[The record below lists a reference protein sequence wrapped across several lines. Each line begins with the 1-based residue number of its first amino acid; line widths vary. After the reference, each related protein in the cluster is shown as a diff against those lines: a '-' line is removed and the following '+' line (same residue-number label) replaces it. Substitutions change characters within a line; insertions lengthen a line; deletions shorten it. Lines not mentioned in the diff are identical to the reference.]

1 MEKMLKNAIEQI
13 MKEYSENGTVFFNEA
28 HFQFEFAISLS
39 AKLSMSNYRI
49 TLEHCPNF
57 KKYRVDLLV
66 EDIKNNE
73 KTIIEFKYV
82 TKKATIE
89 IHEQFYIDLK
99 SQGAYDIRRYQIWR
113 DISKL
118 EDLLDNKKCD
128 HAYFLMI
135 TNADKLIKP
144 VPKNNL
150 DCEFDI
156 STRKRNRPDKKE
168 LYWSHPSPRTERR
181 YPNRIII
188 RKNESYKF
196 DYIPYSSST
205 NAASFKYLILQIPEK

>member
-1 MEKMLKNAIEQI
+1 MEKMLKNAIEKI
-13 MKEYSENGTVFFNEA
+13 MEEYSKKGIVFFNEA

-39 AKLSMSNYRI
+39 RKLPMLDYRI
-49 TLEHCPNF
+49 ILEHCLNF
-57 KKYRVDLLV
+57 KKYRVDLFV

-89 IHEQFYIDLK
+89 IDKQFYIDLK
-99 SQGAYDIRRYQIWR
+99 SQGAYDVRRYQIWR

-144 VPKNNL
+144 VPNNNL

-156 STRKRNRPDKKE
+156 STREKNRPDKKE
-168 LYWSHPSPRTERR
+168 LYWSYLSPKTIKR
-181 YPNRIII
+181 YPNKIII
-188 RKNESYKF
+188 RKKESYKF
-196 DYIPYSSST
+196 NYIPYSAST
-205 NAASFKYLILQIPEK
+205 NGASFKYLILQIPEK